1 MVEGEEPSTTS
12 LRGADPMK
20 AKATVYK
27 DGKKP
32 KGHRDGKF
40 TRW

>member
-1 MVEGEEPSTTS
+1 
-12 LRGADPMK
+12 MK

>member
-1 MVEGEEPSTTS
+1 MVEGDGPSTTS
-12 LRGADPMK
+12 TKEQTMK
-20 AKATVYK
+20 AKATTAMK
-27 DGKKP
+27 GGKKP

>member
-1 MVEGEEPSTTS
+1 MVEGMVPSTNF
-12 LRGADPMK
+12 LKEILVK
-20 AKATVYK
+20 AKATTAMK
-27 DGKKP
+27 GGKKP